1 MTSPSGGRPVRAAGG
16 VVWRP
21 VGEGI
26 EVLLV
31 HRPEYHDW
39 SLPKGKADPGESDE
53 DCARR
58 EVEEET
64 GLLCEVGE
72 HVADTSYDDRAGRPK
87 VARYWAMRP
96 LSGGFV
102 PGREVDEV
110 RWLPVKEALVL
121 LSYERDA
128 QVLHAFGELG
138 LSGRETVT
146 GQ

>member
-1 MTSPSGGRPVRAAGG
+1 

-21 VGEGI
+21 AGEHT

-31 HRPEYHDW
+31 HRPKYDDW

-64 GLLCEVGE
+64 GWLCELGV
-72 HVADTSYDDRAGRPK
+72 HVADTSYDDRLGRPK

-96 LSGGFV
+96 LSGHFS

-110 RWLPVKEALVL
+110 RWLPTGEARKLV
-121 LSYERDA
+121 SYERDA
-128 QVLHAFGELG
+128 QVLDAFCELG
-138 LSGRETVT
+138 PSGRQTVA